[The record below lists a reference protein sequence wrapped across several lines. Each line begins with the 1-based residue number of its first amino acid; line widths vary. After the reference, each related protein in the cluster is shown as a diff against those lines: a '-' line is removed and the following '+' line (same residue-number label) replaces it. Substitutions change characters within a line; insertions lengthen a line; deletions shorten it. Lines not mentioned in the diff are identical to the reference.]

1 MRYPSTA
8 AIVATALL
16 AVSANAQQPDSK
28 KLKDQLT
35 GDSKVAASANPQC
48 KLFTQADIS
57 ALAGAQ
63 LGPGE
68 NAAGATGCSWTDKDY
83 ESSALVQVVPARYF
97 PEPRLVKGFRKLP
110 GIGTKA
116 WVAPDFDWSAGAL
129 VDTEGVVVVLK
140 GKKATEASAI
150 ALLQEVIKRRKR
162 SGVPQ

>member
-1 MRYPSTA
+1 MRFLSTIA
-8 AIVATALL
+8 VVSTTLL
-16 AVSANAQQPDSK
+16 ASFANAQQPDPKS
-28 KLKDQLT
+28 LKDQLT
-35 GDSKVAASANPQC
+35 GDSRVTASANPHC
-48 KLFTQADIS
+48 KLFTQAEIS

-83 ESSALVQVVPARYF
+83 EASALIQVVPARYF
-97 PEPRLVKGFRKLP
+97 PEPRLVQGFRQLP

-129 VDTEGVVVVLK
+129 VDAEGIVVVLK

-162 SGVPQ
+162 

>member
-1 MRYPSTA
+1 MRYPGIA
-8 AIVATALL
+8 AIVATTLL
-16 AVSANAQQPDSK
+16 AVSAHAQQPDPR

-35 GDSKVAASANPQC
+35 GDSRASASANPQC

-57 ALAGAQ
+57 ALVGAK

-83 ESSALVQVVPARYF
+83 ESSALIQVVPARFF
-97 PEPRLVKGFRKLP
+97 PEPHLVKGFRRLP

-116 WVAPDFDWSAGAL
+116 WVAPDADWSAGAL
-129 VDTEGVVVVLK
+129 VDTEAVVVALR

-150 ALLQEVIKRRKR
+150 ALLQEVIRRRKR
-162 SGVPQ
+162 